1 MASRCD
7 LVREFIGAWEAR
19 DVEAILSRMTQG
31 AAYLNVG
38 LSEAKGREAIRAT
51 VTPFLT
57 TASEVR
63 WTITHIA
70 ETQDGV
76 VLTERIDVFVIG
88 QKTLSVPVM
97 GAFEFEGDLISA
109 WRDYFDLPGF
119 QAQMA

>member
-1 MASRCD
+1 MGSRCD

-19 DVEAILSRMTQG
+19 DVEAILSRMTPD

-38 LSEAKGREAIRAT
+38 LSEAKGLEAIRAT

-63 WTITHIA
+63 WTIIHIA
-70 ETQDGV
+70 QTEDGV
-76 VLTERIDVFVIG
+76 VLTERVDVFVIG
-88 QKTLSVPVM
+88 EKTLSVPVM
-97 GAFEFEGDLISA
+97 GAFEFDGDLISA